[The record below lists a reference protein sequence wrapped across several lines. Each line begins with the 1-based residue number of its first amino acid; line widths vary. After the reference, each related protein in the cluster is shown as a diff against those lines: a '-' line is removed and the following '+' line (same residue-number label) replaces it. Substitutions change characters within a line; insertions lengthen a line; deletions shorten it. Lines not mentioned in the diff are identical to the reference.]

1 VAISSC
7 SASCWY
13 SYITAWTG
21 SSSTTTLAGC
31 RDPSKRCTSPVRW
44 SGWRGSGRGCFLG
57 RTGDYQGWVEAFARN
72 HELTS
77 SGPRGGSARKRR
89 FGAGSGRWSGGTA
102 LVCTSS
108 ARAWSKGG
116 RSDVRSRS
124 IEPRT
129 RITVPCGQRS
139 RFTHYYFY
147 IRDKLLGPIVMRVG
161 SFLTYWR
168 SRSARV
174 SLWPAHNQASS
185 RGFSAQCA

>member
-1 VAISSC
+1 MER
-7 SASCWY
+7 
-13 SYITAWTG
+13 
-21 SSSTTTLAGC
+21 
-31 RDPSKRCTSPVRW
+31 RD
-44 SGWRGSGRGCFLG
+44 
-57 RTGDYQGWVEAFARN
+57 
-72 HELTS
+72 
-77 SGPRGGSARKRR
+77 R
-89 FGAGSGRWSGGTA
+89 FGVYFICKS
-102 LVCTSS
+102 
-108 ARAWSKGG
+108 WSKGG
-116 RSDVRSRS
+116 RCDVRSRS

-161 SFLTYWR
+161 SFFPFRTTYWR